1 MDQNLPQLG
10 VSQGAPGDS
19 PLVVQRK
26 NEALMY
32 AQSFYRR
39 SWNWR
44 SYKFHD
50 RWDKWDRNYNSIYDP
65 NRKAQKEPW
74 QSTMFVDCTVQNCE
88 IIRSQI
94 HKTMMAPKPPIQT
107 EAGPDG
113 DDLQA
118 RLIQDIVDFEF
129 RKAQFDVN
137 FYDALGEATR
147 YGTGFM
153 KFYWMKKVDT
163 RMRRAP
169 VMENP
174 GQLIDRASPQAL
186 TGQAPVPQPMI
197 TGFQMTPQEVLLE
210 NRLCAKYVHIRD
222 VFPEPNTTT
231 WDKTLHRDS
240 LDYGTIVRHIQK
252 GEFLDC
258 RAQLENLTEGS
269 TFEQDQQTVMHELGY
284 FEENR
289 ELTKFEKP
297 HTIWELML
305 PLPRKWIQFDIPD
318 GDQAEEL
325 VPARMLVA
333 SSVALLACEENNA
346 FDGETNLMPMDYIR
360 TGYTYGKGIC
370 ELVQDDQDELNE
382 HANAGIDAMS
392 LAMGKGVVVLDNAL
406 VNAEQDLKIGPN
418 MIVRLKQQVV
428 DSVSKGFM
436 PIEFPDVASSYF
448 QHRFE
453 LERGVQEKTGA
464 SRVTLGTSGQ
474 VKDTN
479 QTLGGMELLRQMFN
493 ERIAA
498 YGMIMESAFLMRA
511 AQKVYGLIYQYLPNP
526 EDLKPILGEELVQ
539 IGVLPN
545 PMTGL
550 MEPHKVPR
558 YLAFAYPP
566 PELVNSSYRF
576 KPMGIFS
583 LENKVVKDAQIKD
596 MIKLGMAADPTGT
609 RFNAIEALKYDAVQ
623 INGISEAEKWFPS
636 IPMVPITMI
645 PPQLLPL
652 IFEPGAAAG
661 GGPTPPPPGPG
672 APSGRP
678 VPAPQVNK
686 KDQPG
691 MKGGPNGNG
700 AAFAPPNPVRRAPV
714 LP

>member
-1 MDQNLPQLG
+1 MDRNVPQLG
-10 VSQGAPGDS
+10 VSQGAPTDP

-26 NEALMY
+26 NELLMY

-44 SYKFHD
+44 SNRFHSN
-50 RWDKWDRNYNSIYDP
+50 WDKYDRNYNSIYDP
-65 NRKAQKEPW
+65 QRKAQKEPW
-74 QSTMFVDCTVQNCE
+74 QSTMFVDITVQNCE

-94 HKTMMAPKPPIQT
+94 HKTMMAPKPAIQT

-118 RLIQDIVDFEF
+118 RLIQDIVDYEF

-137 FYDALGEATR
+137 FYDALGEAVK
-147 YGTGFM
+147 YGTGFV

-163 RMRRAP
+163 RMRRSP
-169 VMENP
+169 IMEGA
-174 GQLIDRASPQAL
+174 GQVIDRAAPQAL
-186 TGQAPVPQPMI
+186 TGQAPMPQPMI
-197 TGFQMTPQEVLLE
+197 TGFHMTPQEVLLE

-222 VFPEPNTTT
+222 VFPDPNTTD
-231 WDKTLHRDS
+231 WEKTLHRDQ

-252 GEFLDC
+252 GEFFDV
-258 RAQLENLTEGS
+258 RAQLENITEGDK
-269 TFEQDQQTVMHELGY
+269 FEEDLQTIMHELGY

-289 ELTKFEKP
+289 QLSKFEKQ

-305 PLPRKWIQFDIPD
+305 PIPRKWIQFDIPD
-318 GDQAEEL
+318 GDEAEEL
-325 VPARMLVA
+325 VPAKVMVA
-333 SSVALLACEENNA
+333 SNVALLSSEENKA
-346 FDGETNLMPMDYIR
+346 FDGETNIMPMDYIR
-360 TGYTYGKGIC
+360 TGLTYGKGIP
-370 ELVQDDQDELNE
+370 ELIQDDQDELNE

-392 LAMGKGVVVLDNAL
+392 LALGKGVVVLDNAL
-406 VNAEQDLKIGPN
+406 VNADQDLKIGPN
-418 MIVRLKQQVV
+418 MIVRIKQQVA
-428 DSVSKGFM
+428 DTVSKAFM

-453 LERGVQEKTGA
+453 IERNVQEKTGA

-474 VKDTN
+474 VKDSN

-511 AQKVYGLIYQYLPNP
+511 AQKVYGLIYQYLPNV
-526 EDLKPILGEELVQ
+526 EDLKPILGDTPVQ
-539 IGVLPN
+539 IGMIPD
-545 PMTGL
+545 PMTGQPS
-550 MEPHKVPR
+550 PHMVPR
-558 YLAFAYPP
+558 YMAFAYPP
-566 PELVNSSYRF
+566 PELVNNSYRF

-596 MIKLGMAADPTGT
+596 LIKLAMAADPTGT
-609 RFNAIEALKYDAVQ
+609 RFNAIEALKYDAIQV
-623 INGISEAEKWFPS
+623 NGISEAEKWFPQV
-636 IPMVPITMI
+636 PMVPITMI
-645 PPQLLPL
+645 PPPLLPL
-652 IFEPGAAAG
+652 IFEPGKQ
-661 GGPTPPPPGPG
+661 GGPGG
-672 APSGRP
+672 NVPS
-678 VPAPQVNK
+678 PQTNK

-700 AAFAPPNPVRRAPV
+700 ASFAPPNPIRREPV
-714 LP
+714 VS

>member
-1 MDQNLPQLG
+1 MDQNVPQLG
-10 VSQGAPGDS
+10 VSQGSAGDP

-26 NEALMY
+26 NELLMY
-32 AQSFYRR
+32 CQSFYRR

-44 SYKFHD
+44 SYRFHSN
-50 RWDKWDRNYNSIYDP
+50 WDKFDRNYNSIYDP
-65 NRKAQKEPW
+65 QRKSQKEPW
-74 QSTMFVDCTVQNCE
+74 QSTMFVDITVQNCE

-118 RLIQDIVDFEF
+118 RLIQDVVDYEL
-129 RKAQFDVN
+129 RKAAFDVN
-137 FYDALGEATR
+137 FYDALGEAVK

-169 VMENP
+169 VMEQP
-174 GQLIDRASPQAL
+174 AQVLDRAPMAAL
-186 TGQAPVPQPMI
+186 TGQAPLPNPQI
-197 TGFQMTPQEVLLE
+197 QGFNMVPQEVLLE

-222 VFPEPNTTT
+222 IFPEPNTTD
-231 WDKTLHRDS
+231 WQKTLHRDK

-252 GEFLDC
+252 GEFFDV
-258 RAQLENLTEGS
+258 RGQLENLTEGDH
-269 TFEQDQQTVMHELGY
+269 FEADLQTIMQELGY
-284 FEENR
+284 FEESR
-289 ELTKFEKP
+289 TLAKFEKN

-305 PLPRKWIQFDIPD
+305 PIPRKWIQFDIPD

-325 VPARMLVA
+325 VPARVLVA
-333 SSVALLACEENNA
+333 SGVALLASEENQA
-346 FDGETNLMPMDYIR
+346 FDGETNILPMDYIR
-360 TGYTYGKGIC
+360 TGLTYGKGIP
-370 ELVQDDQDELNE
+370 ELIQDDQDELNE

-428 DSVSKGFM
+428 DSVQKGFM
-436 PIEFPDVASSYF
+436 PIEFPDVARSYF

-474 VKDTN
+474 VKDSN

-498 YGMIMESAFLMRA
+498 YGMIMESNFLMKA

-526 EDLKPILGEELVQ
+526 EDLKPILGDMPVQ
-539 IGVLPN
+539 IGVIPDPATGM
-545 PMTGL
+545 PM
-550 MEPHKVPR
+550 PHEVPR

-566 PELVNSSYRF
+566 PELVNNSYRF

-596 MIKLGMAADPTGT
+596 MIKIGMAADPTGT
-609 RFNAIEALKYDAVQ
+609 RFNAIDALKYDALIV
-623 INGISEAEKWFPS
+623 NGISEAEKWFPAV
-636 IPMVPITMI
+636 PMVPITMI
-645 PPQLLPL
+645 PPELLPY
-652 IFEPGAAAG
+652 IFEQQKPGAG
-661 GGPTPPPPGPG
+661 GGSAIPH
-672 APSGRP
+672 
-678 VPAPQVNK
+678 PQTNK

-700 AAFAPPNPVRRAPV
+700 APFAPPNPIRRQPV
-714 LP
+714 VQ

>member
-1 MDQNLPQLG
+1 MDLNVPQIG
-10 VSQGAPGDS
+10 VSQGAPND
-19 PLVVQRK
+19 PPIVVQRK
-26 NEALMY
+26 NELLMY
-32 AQSFYRR
+32 CQSFYRR

-44 SYKFHD
+44 SMRFHSN
-50 RWDKWDRNYNSIYDP
+50 WDKYDRNYNSIYDP
-65 NRKAQKEPW
+65 QRKAQKEPW
-74 QSTMFVDCTVQNCE
+74 QSTMFVDITVQNCE

-118 RLIQDIVDFEF
+118 RLIQDVVDYQL

-137 FYDALGEATR
+137 FYDALGEAVK
-147 YGTGFM
+147 YGTGFV
-153 KFYWMKKVDT
+153 KFYWMKKIDT

-169 VMENP
+169 MVEQP
-174 GQLIDRASPQAL
+174 GQLINRADPQAL
-186 TGQAPVPQPMI
+186 AGRAPMPQPMI
-197 TGFQMTPQEVLLE
+197 TGFNMTPQEVLLE

-222 VFPEPNTTT
+222 IFPEPNTTD
-231 WDKTLHRDS
+231 WEKTLHRDK
-240 LDYGTIVRHIQK
+240 LAYGDIVRHIQK
-252 GEFLDC
+252 GEFFDV
-258 RAQLENLTEGS
+258 RGQIENLTEGS
-269 TFEQDQQTVMHELGY
+269 KFEVDQQTIMHELGY

-289 ELTKFEKP
+289 ELSKFEKK

-305 PLPRKWIQFDIPD
+305 PIPKKWIYFDLPE
-318 GDQAEEL
+318 GDEAETL
-325 VPARMLVA
+325 VPARVLVA
-333 SSVALLACEENNA
+333 SSVALLASEENQA
-346 FDGETNLMPMDYIR
+346 FDGETNIMPLDYIR
-360 TGYTYGKGIC
+360 TGLTYGKGIP
-370 ELVQDDQDELNE
+370 ELIQDDQDELNE

-392 LAMGKGVVVLDNAL
+392 LAMGRGVVVLDNAL
-406 VNAEQDLKIGPN
+406 VNSEQDLKIGPN
-418 MIVRLKQQVV
+418 MIVRIKQQVADNV
-428 DSVSKGFM
+428 DKAFKE
-436 PIEFPDVASSYF
+436 IAFPDLASSYF

-464 SRVTLGTSGQ
+464 SRVAFGTSGQ

-498 YGMIMESAFLMRA
+498 YGMVMESAFLMRA

-526 EDLKPILGEELVQ
+526 EDLKPILGDEMVQ
-539 IGVLPN
+539 IGMVPD
-545 PMTGL
+545 PMTG
-550 MEPHKVPR
+550 EPKPHMVPR

-566 PELVNSSYRF
+566 PELVNNSYRF

-596 MIKLGMAADPTGT
+596 LIKLGMGADPTGT
-609 RFNAIEALKYDAVQ
+609 RFNALEALKYDAIQV
-623 INGISEAEKWFPS
+623 NGISEAEKWFPS
-636 IPMVPITMI
+636 VPMVPITMI
-645 PPQLLPL
+645 PPELLPL
-652 IFEPGAAAG
+652 IFERGKPGAG
-661 GGPTPPPPGPG
+661 NEPPP
-672 APSGRP
+672 S
-678 VPAPQVNK
+678 PQTNK

-700 AAFAPPNPVRRAPV
+700 PSFAPPNPIRRAPI